1 MSIVDR
7 LEFNLEEERTMEEEV
22 TGRFCRTLDVDGD
35 LVNF

>member
-7 LEFNLEEERTMEEEV
+7 LEFNLEEERTIEEEV
-22 TGRFCRTLDVDGD
+22 TRFSQTLDVDGD